1 MNRNYES
8 NASAL
13 PQAPQNY
20 PAGNEGFPGT
30 WGKIGAGPPLVS
42 RHFVNR
48 CIQTI
53 LFALKIRFAIW
64 KIFHNFVY
72 ADDFNK

>member
-1 MNRNYES
+1 MRQPCLRLRKITRREMRV
-8 NASAL
+8 
-13 PQAPQNY
+13 
-20 PAGNEGFPGT
+20 FPERGG
-30 WGKIGAGPPLVS
+30 GKIGAGPPLVS